1 MKTGLSCAGYI
12 WLCSHACAISIHF
25 RQDQEYQESLQKDQ
39 QRSSLSA
46 ARRRSA
52 QELPKE
58 ATAPRKA
65 TAGTGNGGDPW
76 VIGLITQQMD
86 ANML

>member
-1 MKTGLSCAGYI
+1 MQVIYDYVAMLVCAM
-12 WLCSHACAISIHF
+12 SIHF

-65 TAGTGNGGDPW
+65 TAGTANGGDPW
-76 VIGLITQQMD
+76 VIGLIYA
-86 ANML
+86 ANGCQHALGC

>member
-1 MKTGLSCAGYI
+1 MYDYLAM
-12 WLCSHACAISIHF
+12 LVCAISIHF

-39 QRSSLSA
+39 QRSSLRA
-46 ARRRSA
+46 ARRRAA

-65 TAGTGNGGDPW
+65 FGDGGEWWRSMGYW
-76 VIGLITQQMD
+76 VIYA
-86 ANML
+86 ANGCQHALGC